1 MGAPAFVPN
10 SIIVVEP
17 VGTHVQL
24 PGQDVCLYAHT
35 RQTFQQLR
43 GRTAPLWLFRAEH
56 LCHRFQ
62 KRVGR
67 QLPKFRFGSLKLP
80 HAAFPVELQ
89 RQLLIRL
96 VASNDV
102 QQGGVV
108 RAPLLLHDECSI
120 RCTQQAIGARDH
132 IEAILGFH
140 LPGVV
145 NHQQADAVPVA
156 ESFQFG
162 HDLVVAGVAVSV
174 TADLPHL
181 LQGVDDDE
189 PHIWMLPDEAFQLL
203 VKSLAHG
210 LGLRC
215 EVEIAGLLHP
225 EHPGEPPLQ
234 PGVIV
239 L

>member
-1 MGAPAFVPN
+1 M
-10 SIIVVEP
+10 E
-17 VGTHVQL
+17 
-24 PGQDVCLYAHT
+24 
-35 RQTFQQLR
+35 
-43 GRTAPLWLFRAEH
+43 
-56 LCHRFQ
+56 
-62 KRVGR
+62 
-67 QLPKFRFGSLKLP
+67 LP

-96 VASNDV
+96 ITPHNV

-108 RAPLLLHDECSI
+108 RAPLLLHDERAI
-120 RCTQQAIGARDH
+120 RCTQQTVGARDH
-132 IEAILGFH
+132 IKAVLGFH
-140 LPGVV
+140 LPGVM

-189 PHIWMLPDEAFQLL
+189 PYIRVLPDESFQLL
-203 VKSLAHG
+203 VKSLAHE
-210 LGLRC
+210 LSLRC
-215 EVEIAGLLHP
+215 EVEIAGLFHP

-239 L
+239 LQCKAEDGALMHLVLPQRKPHRHMVGELPHEEGLAHLGRTYEKVRTAVQQVVHNRFPGWIYRVVQFGH

>member
-10 SIIVVEP
+10 PIVVVEP

-35 RQTFQQLR
+35 RQTFPQLR

-62 KRVGR
+62 KRVWR
-67 QLPKFRFGSLKLP
+67 QLPEFRFGPLKLP
-80 HAAFPVELQ
+80 DAAFPIELQ

-96 VASNDV
+96 VASHDV

-120 RCTQQAIGARDH
+120 CCTQQAIGARDH

-145 NHQQADAVPVA
+145 NHQQADAILVT
-156 ESFQFG
+156 EGFQPG
-162 HDLVVAGVAVSV
+162 HDLVVAGIAVSIP
-174 TADLPHL
+174 ADLPHL
-181 LQGVDDDE
+181 LQGIDDDE
-189 PHIWMLPDEAFQLL
+189 PYIRVLPDEAFQLL

-234 PGVIV
+234 SDVII

>member
-1 MGAPAFVPN
+1 M
-10 SIIVVEP
+10 
-17 VGTHVQL
+17 
-24 PGQDVCLYAHT
+24 
-35 RQTFQQLR
+35 
-43 GRTAPLWLFRAEH
+43 
-56 LCHRFQ
+56 
-62 KRVGR
+62 
-67 QLPKFRFGSLKLP
+67 
-80 HAAFPVELQ
+80 
-89 RQLLIRL
+89 
-96 VASNDV
+96 
-102 QQGGVV
+102 
-108 RAPLLLHDECSI
+108 
-120 RCTQQAIGARDH
+120 
-132 IEAILGFH
+132 
-140 LPGVV
+140 

-174 TADLPHL
+174 TADLSHL

-189 PHIWMLPDEAFQLL
+189 PYIRVLPDEAFQLL

-239 L
+239 FQGQIEDCSLMHLVLPQRKSHRHMVGKLPHEEGLAHLGRSYKEVGAAVQQFVHDGLSGWIYCVVQFSH